1 MTTDRASRE
10 GKSALPHLLAF
21 GALLALVALELV
33 VVRLDAERA
42 ERVTALAGLAMA
54 KAALVLTVF
63 MGLGRESR
71 LVRATALAPLLLAP
85 GFAVV
90 LMLEAAF
97 RARHG

>member
-1 MTTDRASRE
+1 MTAARAHRGE
-10 GKSALPHLLAF
+10 RALPHLLAF
-21 GALLALVALELV
+21 AALLVLVALELAV
-33 VVRLDAERA
+33 IRADAARA

-54 KAALVLTVF
+54 KAALVLTAF
-63 MGLGRESR
+63 MGVGRESR
-71 LVRATALAPLLLAP
+71 LVRAMALLPLLLAP